1 MYNILKG
8 SSLFI
13 YSLRR
18 NINGLYKSINRENIV
33 EEISKITNANTNL
46 MNEKGII
53 IASTNRSRIGTLHKG
68 AKKIIEEN
76 LKELH
81 VSPELEDDFTKTG
94 INLPIQVN
102 YIPIGVIGITGP
114 YEEVIK
120 HASLVKRIT
129 EILVGESIRREKK
142 LNYNQL
148 LQDFLNTWIL
158 GDGLSQGDKF
168 LNLGMALNIDMKIP
182 RRIILFQVR
191 VQNEEDYR
199 FWYKD
204 VESIREFFLN
214 QHEFKHTFHVI
225 SDINIALIVHLQS
238 SEKLKILAKNT
249 QSKLLEHFKLKT
261 FFGIDNIEE
270 GTTALNVSY
279 IQAKQAAQ
287 AAELVNKKGMF
298 YDDICIERLIPLIS
312 EVDKK
317 IYLKKLFPDKN
328 QELMPHFMNVI
339 ETWFLYNGSITKS
352 AEALFMH
359 KNTFQYQLKRIQE
372 SSGYDIRKPY
382 GTAIFYITLMFY
394 RYLSLS
400 DIQY

>member
-204 VESIREFFLN
+204 VESIREFF
-214 QHEFKHTFHVI
+214 
-225 SDINIALIVHLQS
+225 
-238 SEKLKILAKNT
+238 
-249 QSKLLEHFKLKT
+249 
-261 FFGIDNIEE
+261 
-270 GTTALNVSY
+270 
-279 IQAKQAAQ
+279 
-287 AAELVNKKGMF
+287 
-298 YDDICIERLIPLIS
+298 
-312 EVDKK
+312 
-317 IYLKKLFPDKN
+317 
-328 QELMPHFMNVI
+328 
-339 ETWFLYNGSITKS
+339 
-352 AEALFMH
+352 
-359 KNTFQYQLKRIQE
+359 
-372 SSGYDIRKPY
+372 
-382 GTAIFYITLMFY
+382 
-394 RYLSLS
+394 
-400 DIQY
+400 